1 MFKRMQWG
9 VVVLG
14 LLVACSDSEG
24 GGDAAPS
31 ADATRADAAFNEA
44 GVPFQDGEA
53 PEAEAGLLDAAA
65 PDAGGAPHPG
75 LRNPALAT
83 ETAPETFAVRF
94 TLTTGEAVVDF
105 TRAWA
110 PQGVDRIY
118 NLVRIGYFDD
128 TAFFRVLPGFIAQN
142 GIHGDPAVN
151 AVWSRAAIADDPV
164 VESNT
169 RGRITFATAGPNTRT
184 TQIFINF
191 GNNAGLDG
199 QGFAPLGQARDLAP
213 FEALYA
219 GYGEGAPQ
227 GAGPSQARIQAEGNA
242 YLRAGFPE
250 LDYIVRARV
259 E

>member
-1 MFKRMQWG
+1 MRWF
-9 VVVLG
+9 LALS
-14 LLVACSDSEG
+14 LLAACSTDADDSTT
-24 GGDAAPS
+24 DAALVDTDAVPT
-31 ADATRADAAFNEA
+31 ADAEPTT
-44 GVPFQDGEA
+44 DGEA
-53 PEAEAGLLDAAA
+53 PDAAA
-65 PDAGGAPHPG
+65 PTDAGSGPHPA
-75 LRNPALAT
+75 LRDPSLAT
-83 ETAPETFAVRF
+83 ETAPATFRVRF
-94 TLTTGEAVVDF
+94 TLTTGEAEAQF

-110 PQGVDRIY
+110 PQGVDRFY

-128 TAFFRVLPGFIAQN
+128 TAFFRVLPGFIAQL

-199 QGFAPLGQARDLAP
+199 QGFAPLGEVADLAA

-227 GAGPSQARIQAEGNA
+227 GNGPSQARIQAEGNA
-242 YLRAGFPE
+242 YLRAEFPL
-250 LDYIVRARV
+250 LDYVVRAELV

>member
-1 MFKRMQWG
+1 MSKWILGFKVG
-9 VVVLG
+9 LVA
-14 LLVACSDSEG
+14 LLVACSDS
-24 GGDAAPS
+24 GGDAV
-31 ADATRADAAFNEA
+31 DAIVIDEAGRPVVDAEGTDAEGTDAEGTDAEGTDAA
-44 GVPFQDGEA
+44 P
-53 PEAEAGLLDAAA
+53 
-65 PDAGGAPHPG
+65 PDAGSEPHPG
-75 LRNPALAT
+75 LLNPALAS
-83 ETAPETFAVRF
+83 ETAPETFSVRF

-128 TAFFRVLPGFIAQN
+128 TAFFRVLPGFIAQG
-142 GIHGDPAVN
+142 GIHGNPATN

-164 VESNT
+164 RESNT
-169 RGRITFATAGPNTRT
+169 RGRVTFATAGPNTRT

-199 QGFAPLGQARDLAP
+199 QGFAPLGQVRDLAP

-242 YLRAGFPE
+242 YLRAEFPE

>member
-1 MFKRMQWG
+1 MSKRIMGFK
-9 VVVLG
+9 LG
-14 LLVACSDSEG
+14 WMVGLVLLVACSDSEG
-24 GGDAAPS
+24 GAA
-31 ADATRADAAFNEA
+31 ADAGLNEA
-44 GVPFQDGEA
+44 GPPVDAGLA
-53 PEAEAGLLDAAA
+53 DILGTDAEAADGAM
-65 PDAGGAPHPG
+65 PDAEPHPG
-75 LRNPALAT
+75 LLNPALAN

-94 TLTTGEAVVDF
+94 TLTTGEVVVDF

-128 TAFFRVLPGFIAQN
+128 TAFFRVLPGFIAQV
-142 GIHGDPAVN
+142 GIHGNPATN

-169 RGRITFATAGPNTRT
+169 RGRVTFATAGPNTRT

-199 QGFAPLGQARDLAP
+199 QGFAPLGQVRDLAP
-213 FEALYA
+213 LEALYA

-227 GAGPSQARIQAEGNA
+227 GAGPSQARIQAEGNV
-242 YLRAGFPE
+242 YLRAEFPE

>member
-1 MFKRMQWG
+1 MSKWILGFKVG
-9 VVVLG
+9 LVA
-14 LLVACSDSEG
+14 LLVACSDSG
-24 GGDAAPS
+24 GGDAA
-31 ADATRADAAFNEA
+31 DAALNEA
-44 GVPFQDGEA
+44 GA
-53 PEAEAGLLDAAA
+53 PVVNVGSSDAAPTDAAPTNADLPDAEA
-65 PDAGGAPHPG
+65 PDAGGAPHPR
-75 LRNPALAT
+75 LPNPALAN
-83 ETAPETFAVRF
+83 ETAPATFAVRF
-94 TLTTGEAVVDF
+94 TLSTGEVVVDF

-110 PQGVDRIY
+110 PRGVDRIY

-128 TAFFRVLPGFIAQN
+128 TAFFRVLPGFIAQG
-142 GIHGDPAVN
+142 GIHGNPATNV
-151 AVWSRAAIADDPV
+151 VWSRAAIADDPV

-169 RGRITFATAGPNTRT
+169 QGRVTFATAGPNTRT

-227 GAGPSQARIQAEGNA
+227 GAGPSQARIQAEGNV
-242 YLRAGFPE
+242 YLRAEFPE